1 MDLLDEWLA
10 EQQARTEAPEEKR
23 EVYQKPRCAVCAGAK
38 PVKSEKHI
46 DHKYGITQ
54 ETQLFKYPGVIN
66 TEILHPIIE
75 DEPVLHAI
83 IGGATVVA
91 QLEKLT
97 DNESEIVVDL
107 HYCFDQERLIFQARG
122 GMPTTDG
129 ERERLDFLL
138 GYAFR
143 LRETRGRK
151 VGQIDTTP
159 RRRRRTTSADDH
171 KAKILAAIS
180 ELRKEPI
187 YRKDVARVIGIREAT
202 LRDWIKEI
210 GEEWD
215 ALISEAL
222 PRLE

>member
-1 MDLLDEWLA
+1 MDLLDQGLA
-10 EQQARTEAPEEKR
+10 EQQAGPTAPEEKR

-38 PVKSEKHI
+38 PVKVAKNI
-46 DHKYGITQ
+46 DHKHGITQ

-83 IGGATVVA
+83 IGSTTVVA

-97 DNESEIVVDL
+97 DNESGIVVDL

-122 GMPTTDG
+122 GMPATDG
-129 ERERLDFLL
+129 EKDRLEFLL
-138 GYAFR
+138 RYAFR

-151 VGQIDTTP
+151 SGHKDTRP
-159 RRRRRTTSADDH
+159 RRRPPTNSAAEH
-171 KAKILAAIS
+171 KAKILAAIR
-180 ELRKEPI
+180 ELQKEPI
-187 YRKDVARVIGIREAT
+187 YRKDVAQAIGVREAT

-210 GEEWD
+210 GKEWD
-215 ALISEAL
+215 DLISEAL